1 MKTDTVVNLT
11 DIIEDSDI
19 SSSES
24 TAYMTSASS
33 ETIDCKEQNQP
44 LNMTV
49 YLDQN
54 SMLYSSSGEVQSI
67 ITPIQRVHLT
77 LMQSHTECLCTINV
91 PIRFNLTFK
100 TKPSIIPDV

>member
-33 ETIDCKEQNQP
+33 ETIDCKEQQP
-44 LNMTV
+44 FNMTI

-67 ITPIQRVHLT
+67 ITPIQRVQLK
-77 LMQSHTECLCTINV
+77 LMQSHTEYLCTINV
-91 PIRFNLTFK
+91 PVRFNLTFK
-100 TKPSIIPDV
+100 TKPSSIIPDV